1 LPEKNFSRIESLIY
15 NFVTHMPIAG
25 QRVPK
30 HIPAE
35 ANTRNNRT
43 STVKQRLQYAFNNRI
58 TPVAMQ
64 RVVNTTIK
72 EAIFSI
78 WLAYI
83 HCWATDVFS
92 VGPPRDYISNPV
104 VNQESV
110 VEREQEWSEISAVKE
125 EGFG

>member
-1 LPEKNFSRIESLIY
+1 
-15 NFVTHMPIAG
+15 MPIAG

-35 ANTRNNRT
+35 ANARNNTT

-72 EAIFSI
+72 EAMFSI

-104 VNQESV
+104 VNQESAPCGGG
-110 VEREQEWSEISAVKE
+110 VEYLHRDPASRKRRRKGKSQI
-125 EGFG
+125 